1 MKKKQIKVK
10 DLRFFSA
17 GASEEILK
25 LSAITLENG
34 EVIIENANSTRKRAP
49 QISSKHPEYPSVVTE
64 NTHKTRM
71 FSNPKNSNKR
81 NNDRCLYF
89 PVAQF
94 CIDNSST
101 PYILDRNR
109 SEGDNH
115 LYTGR
120 YYKQNFNKTQAS

>member
-1 MKKKQIKVK
+1 MKKKHIKVK

-49 QISSKHPEYPSVVTE
+49 QISSKHPEHPPVVTE
-64 NTHKTRM
+64 NTHKTRI

-81 NNDRCLYF
+81 NNDRCPYF

-109 SEGDNH
+109 SEG
-115 LYTGR
+115 G
-120 YYKQNFNKTQAS
+120 